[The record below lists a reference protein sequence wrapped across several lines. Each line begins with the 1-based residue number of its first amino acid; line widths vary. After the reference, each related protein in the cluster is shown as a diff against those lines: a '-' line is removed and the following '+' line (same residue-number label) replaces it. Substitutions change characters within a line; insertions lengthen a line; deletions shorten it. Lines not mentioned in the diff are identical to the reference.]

1 MDIIIGIVVATVV
14 VGGIVYKYK
23 PEWIEVIKSYWK
35 QSLMS
40 YTFGSNEKPV
50 LMTNKKNGGR
60 IGKGSR
66 PKKISVSKEQ
76 FDSNWD
82 RIFKK

>member
-1 MDIIIGIVVATVV
+1 MA
-14 VGGIVYKYK
+14 
-23 PEWIEVIKSYWK
+23 
-35 QSLMS
+35 QL
-40 YTFGSNEKPV
+40 GSNEKPV
-50 LMTNKKNGGR
+50 LMTSKKNGGR

-66 PKKISVSKEQ
+66 PKKISVSKKQ

>member
-1 MDIIIGIVVATVV
+1 MPREKCQQRIGLTELN
-14 VGGIVYKYK
+14 GNM
-23 PEWIEVIKSYWK
+23 P
-35 QSLMS
+35 QL
-40 YTFGSNEKPV
+40 GSNEKPV

-66 PKKISVSKEQ
+66 LKKQTVSRKE
-76 FDSNWD
+76 FEDNWD

>member
-1 MDIIIGIVVATVV
+1 MPREKCQQRIGLTELN
-14 VGGIVYKYK
+14 GNM
-23 PEWIEVIKSYWK
+23 P
-35 QSLMS
+35 QL
-40 YTFGSNEKPV
+40 GSNEKPV

-66 PKKISVSKEQ
+66 PKKISVSKKQ

>member
-1 MDIIIGIVVATVV
+1 
-14 VGGIVYKYK
+14 
-23 PEWIEVIKSYWK
+23 
-35 QSLMS
+35 
-40 YTFGSNEKPV
+40 
-50 LMTNKKNGGR
+50 MTSKKNGGR
-60 IGKGSR
+60 ISKGSR

>member
-1 MDIIIGIVVATVV
+1 M
-14 VGGIVYKYK
+14 
-23 PEWIEVIKSYWK
+23 P
-35 QSLMS
+35 QL
-40 YTFGSNEKPV
+40 GSNEKPV
-50 LMTNKKNGGR
+50 LMTSKKNGGR
-60 IGKGSR
+60 ISKGSR

>member
-1 MDIIIGIVVATVV
+1 MLKEKSQQRIGLTELN
-14 VGGIVYKYK
+14 GSM
-23 PEWIEVIKSYWK
+23 P
-35 QSLMS
+35 QL
-40 YTFGSNEKPV
+40 GSNEKPV

-66 PKKISVSKEQ
+66 LRKQTVSRKE
-76 FDSNWD
+76 FEDNWD